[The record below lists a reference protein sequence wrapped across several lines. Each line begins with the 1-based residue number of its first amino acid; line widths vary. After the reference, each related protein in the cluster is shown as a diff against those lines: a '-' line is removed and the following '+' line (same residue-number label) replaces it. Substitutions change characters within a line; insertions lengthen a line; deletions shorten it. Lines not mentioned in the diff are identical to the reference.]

1 MVAARDAM
9 RRYAGSMY
17 EPQEQAPG
25 GCREVFLLTR
35 IAFQILLPALG
46 ALIAVLMLVLFL
58 FYALATHPALA
69 LIPVGLFA
77 AMLYGI
83 YLFDKR
89 RHRERREGVGDDDM
103 FGGMR

>member
-1 MVAARDAM
+1 MVAAHDAM

-25 GCREVFLLTR
+25 GCREVLLLSR
-35 IAFQILLPALG
+35 IAFQVLLPVVAALAG
-46 ALIAVLMLVLFL
+46 VLLLVLFL

-77 AMLYGI
+77 AILYGI

-89 RHRERREGVGDDDM
+89 GHRERREGIETDDPS
-103 FGGMR
+103 GRPR